1 MKKELFKSTLIYLK
15 NNYLWRHD
23 KNYIRVIFIITVCSG
38 VAFANCNSRH
48 PWLAASFV
56 KTWQFYVLTRCF
68 IGVYMSTPLEEYLSS
83 CNGKPNAA
91 MCSYVANLQQVAE
104 IGPEIAASIVNEL
117 ENQRSHL
124 KLVASENY
132 CSLNVQAAMGNLLTD
147 KYAEGYPEHRYYG
160 GCVNID
166 AVENTAAR
174 EAEKLFGAE
183 YAYVQP
189 HSGAD
194 TNLVAYWAILSAKV
208 ETPTLEELGVK
219 SLNDLTAE
227 QFDMLRK
234 RFGNQR
240 LMGLDYS
247 CGGHLTHGYRMN
259 VSARMFESH
268 PYGVEEDTGLL
279 DYDKIEKQAMEVK
292 PLILLAGYSAYP
304 RKINFKRFRDIADKC
319 GAVLMVDMAHFAGLV
334 AGKAFTDDYDP
345 VKWADIV
352 TTTTHKT
359 LRGPRGALI
368 LCKKEYADYVNKGC
382 PMVLGGPLGH
392 VMAAKAIA
400 LKEANTPAY
409 REYAGNVVKNAQALA
424 EACKSLGMP
433 LQTGGTDNHLML
445 ADVTVY
451 GLTGKQAEAALFNCG
466 ITANANA
473 LPYDKNGAWWTS
485 GIRIGTPGLTTLGFN
500 TEDMKEV
507 ASIIDFV
514 LKGTK
519 PGLTKDGKP
528 AKGKINLDPKV
539 QEEAKKRVNKLLS
552 AHVLYPEL
560 DLDFLKKEFVK

>member
-1 MKKELFKSTLIYLK
+1 
-15 NNYLWRHD
+15 
-23 KNYIRVIFIITVCSG
+23 
-38 VAFANCNSRH
+38 
-48 PWLAASFV
+48 
-56 KTWQFYVLTRCF
+56 
-68 IGVYMSTPLEEYLSS
+68 MSTPIEDYLAS
-83 CNGKPNAA
+83 CNGKPNPA
-91 MCSYVANLQQVAE
+91 MLAYVANLQQTATVA
-104 IGPEIAASIVNEL
+104 PDIAASVVNEL
-117 ENQRSHL
+117 ENQRRHL

-132 CSLNVQAAMGNLLTD
+132 CSLAVQLTMGNLLTD
-147 KYAEGYPEHRYYG
+147 KYAEGFPEHRYYG

-166 AVENTAAR
+166 AVENVAAR
-174 EAEKLFGAE
+174 EAEALFGAD

-219 SLNDLTAE
+219 SLAELTDE

-234 RFGNQR
+234 RFGNQK

-268 PYGVEEDTGLL
+268 PYGVDKETGLL
-279 DYDKIEKQAMEVK
+279 DYDAIEKQAMEVK
-292 PLILLAGYSAYP
+292 PLILLTGYSAYP
-304 RKINFKRFRDIADKC
+304 RKINFKRFREIADKC

-334 AGKAFTDDYDP
+334 AGKVFTGDYDP

-359 LRGPRGALI
+359 LRGPRGAMI
-368 LCKKEYADYVNKGC
+368 LCKEEFKDYVNKGC

-392 VMAAKAIA
+392 VMAAKAVA
-400 LKEANTPAY
+400 FKEARTPAY
-409 REYAGNVVKNAQALA
+409 QQYAQNVVKNAQALA
-424 EACKSLGMP
+424 AECQKLGMV
-433 LQTGGTDNHLML
+433 LQTGGTENHLML
-445 ADVTVY
+445 IDVTTY
-451 GLTGKQAEAALFNCG
+451 GLTGKQAEAALFQCG
-466 ITANANA
+466 VTANANA

-485 GIRIGTPGLTTLGFN
+485 GIRVGTPGLTTLGMN
-500 TEDMKEV
+500 ENDMKEV

-519 PGLTKDGKP
+519 PGLTKEGIP
-528 AKGKINLDPKV
+528 AKGKINLDASV
-539 QEEAKKRVNKLLS
+539 QEQARKRVDTLLK

-560 DLDFLKKEFVK
+560 DLDFLKKEFVKA

>member
-1 MKKELFKSTLIYLK
+1 
-15 NNYLWRHD
+15 
-23 KNYIRVIFIITVCSG
+23 
-38 VAFANCNSRH
+38 
-48 PWLAASFV
+48 
-56 KTWQFYVLTRCF
+56 
-68 IGVYMSTPLEEYLSS
+68 MSTPLQNYLES
-83 CNGKPNAA
+83 CGKNVNAA
-91 MCSYVANLQQVAE
+91 MCAYVANLEQVAAV
-104 IGPEIAASIVNEL
+104 GPDIACSIVNEI
-117 ENQRSHL
+117 ENQRNHL

-166 AVENTAAR
+166 AVENAAAH
-174 EAEKLFGAE
+174 EAEALFGAD

-208 ETPTLEELGVK
+208 ETPTLQELGVK

-234 RFGNQR
+234 RFGNQK

-247 CGGHLTHGYRMN
+247 CGGHLTHGYKMN

-268 PYGVEEDTGLL
+268 PYGVDKETGLL
-279 DYDKIEKQAMEVK
+279 DYDAIEKQAMEVK
-292 PLILLAGYSAYP
+292 PLILLTGYSAYP
-304 RKINFKRFRDIADKC
+304 RKINFRRFREIADKC

-334 AGKAFTDDYDP
+334 AGKVFTDDFDP

-359 LRGPRGALI
+359 LRGPRGAMI
-368 LCKKEYADYVNKGC
+368 LCKKEYIDYVNKGC

-400 LKEANTPAY
+400 FKEARKP
-409 REYAGNVVKNAQALA
+409 EYQKWAQQVVKNAKALA
-424 EACKSLGMP
+424 EGCASHGMP

-445 ADVTVY
+445 VDVTVY
-451 GLTGKQAEAALFNCG
+451 GLTGKQAEAALFECG
-466 ITANANA
+466 VTANANA

-485 GIRIGTPGLTTLGFN
+485 GIRIGTPALTTLGMN
-500 TEDMKEV
+500 ESDMKEV
-507 ASIIDFV
+507 SDIIDLV
-514 LKGTK
+514 LRGTK
-519 PGLTKDGKP
+519 PGLTKEGKP
-528 AKGKINLDPKV
+528 AKGKIVLDPEV
-539 QEEAKKRVNKLLS
+539 QKEAKNRVKALLS
-552 AHVLYPEL
+552 KHVLYPEL
-560 DLDFLKKEFVK
+560 DLDFLKKEFCK

>member
-1 MKKELFKSTLIYLK
+1 MI
-15 NNYLWRHD
+15 
-23 KNYIRVIFIITVCSG
+23 
-38 VAFANCNSRH
+38 A
-48 PWLAASFV
+48 
-56 KTWQFYVLTRCF
+56 
-68 IGVYMSTPLEEYLSS
+68 
-83 CNGKPNAA
+83 
-91 MCSYVANLQQVAE
+91 YVANLQQVAAV
-104 IGPEIAASIVNEL
+104 GPDIAASIVNEL

-174 EAEKLFGAE
+174 EAGKLFGAE

-194 TNLVAYWAILSAKV
+194 TNLVAYWAILSKKI

-219 SLNDLTAE
+219 SLAELTDE

-234 RFGNQR
+234 RFGNQK

-268 PYGVEEDTGLL
+268 PYGVDKETGLL
-279 DYDKIEKQAMEVK
+279 DYDAIEKQAMEVK
-292 PLILLAGYSAYP
+292 PLILLTGFSAYP
-304 RKINFKRFRDIADKC
+304 RKINFRRFREIADKC

-334 AGKAFTDDYDP
+334 AGKVFTDDYDP
-345 VKWADIV
+345 VKWADVV

-359 LRGPRGALI
+359 LRGPRGAII
-368 LCKKEYADYVNKGC
+368 LCKKEFADYVNKGC

-400 LKEANTPAY
+400 FKEANTPAY
-409 REYAGNVVKNAQALA
+409 QEWAHNVVKNAQTLA
-424 EACKSLGMP
+424 AECMRLGMK
-433 LQTGGTDNHLML
+433 LQTGGTENHLML
-445 ADVTVY
+445 IDVTTY
-451 GLTGKQAEAALFNCG
+451 GLTGKQAEAALFKCG
-466 ITANANA
+466 VTANANA

-485 GIRIGTPGLTTLGFN
+485 GIRVGTPGLTTLGMDEN
-500 TEDMKEV
+500 DMKEV
-507 ASIIDFV
+507 AAIIDLV

-519 PGLTKDGKP
+519 PGLTKEGKP
-528 AKGKINLDPKV
+528 AKGKIDLNP
-539 QEEAKKRVNKLLS
+539 ETEAQARKRVQALLD

>member
-1 MKKELFKSTLIYLK
+1 
-15 NNYLWRHD
+15 
-23 KNYIRVIFIITVCSG
+23 
-38 VAFANCNSRH
+38 
-48 PWLAASFV
+48 
-56 KTWQFYVLTRCF
+56 
-68 IGVYMSTPLEEYLSS
+68 MSTPLEEYLSS

-194 TNLVAYWAILSAKV
+194 TNLVAKV

-409 REYAGNVVKNAQALA
+409 REYAGNVIKNAQALA

>member
-1 MKKELFKSTLIYLK
+1 
-15 NNYLWRHD
+15 
-23 KNYIRVIFIITVCSG
+23 
-38 VAFANCNSRH
+38 
-48 PWLAASFV
+48 
-56 KTWQFYVLTRCF
+56 
-68 IGVYMSTPLEEYLSS
+68 MSTPLENYLAS
-83 CNGKPNAA
+83 CGGKPSAA
-91 MCSYVANLQQVAE
+91 MCAYVANLQQVAE
-104 IGPEIAASIVNEL
+104 VGPEIAASVVNEL

-174 EAEKLFGAE
+174 EAEALFGAD

-219 SLNDLTAE
+219 SLGELTEA
-227 QFDMLRK
+227 QFDDLRK
-234 RFGNQR
+234 KFGNQR

-268 PYGVEEDTGLL
+268 PYGVSKETGLL
-279 DYDKIEKQAMEVK
+279 DYDAIEKQAMEVK
-292 PLILLAGYSAYP
+292 PLILLTGYSAYP
-304 RKINFKRFRDIADKC
+304 RKINFKRFREIADKC

-334 AGKAFTDDYDP
+334 AGKVFEGDYDP

-359 LRGPRGALI
+359 LRGPRGAMI
-368 LCKKEYADYVNKGC
+368 LCKKEFADYVNKGC

-392 VMAAKAIA
+392 IMAAKAIA
-400 LKEANTPAY
+400 FKEARTPAY
-409 REYAGNVVKNAQALA
+409 QEYAHNVVKNAAALA
-424 EACKSLGMP
+424 EACQAKGML
-433 LQTGGTDNHLML
+433 LQTGGTENHLML
-445 ADVTVY
+445 VDVTTY
-451 GLTGKQAEAALFNCG
+451 GLTGKQAEAALFKCG
-466 ITANANA
+466 VTANANA

-485 GIRIGTPGLTTLGFN
+485 GIRIGTPGLTTLGMGV
-500 TEDMKEV
+500 EEMKEV
-507 ASIIDFV
+507 AEIIDLV

-519 PGLTKDGKP
+519 PGLTKEGKP
-528 AKGKINLDPKV
+528 AKGKIELDPAV
-539 QEEAKKRVNKLLS
+539 EAEGKKRVQVLLGKF
-552 AHVLYPEL
+552 VLYPEL

>member
-1 MKKELFKSTLIYLK
+1 MSTSLE
-15 NNYLWRHD
+15 NYL
-23 KNYIRVIFIITVCSG
+23 
-38 VAFANCNSRH
+38 
-48 PWLAASFV
+48 
-56 KTWQFYVLTRCF
+56 
-68 IGVYMSTPLEEYLSS
+68 ES
-83 CNGKPNAA
+83 CGGKPNAA
-91 MCSYVANLQQVAE
+91 MCAYVANLQQVASV
-104 IGPEIAASIVNEL
+104 GPDVAASIVNEL

-132 CSLNVQAAMGNLLTD
+132 CSLSVQAAMGNLLTD

-166 AVENTAAR
+166 AVENNAAR
-174 EAEKLFGAE
+174 EAEKLFGAD

-208 ETPTLEELGVK
+208 EAPTLEELGVS
-219 SLNDLTAE
+219 SLNDLTGE

-247 CGGHLTHGYRMN
+247 CGGHLTHGYKMN

-268 PYGVEEDTGLL
+268 PYGVDEKTGLL

-304 RKINFKRFRDIADKC
+304 RAINFRRFREIADRC

-334 AGKAFTDDYDP
+334 AGKVFTGDEDP

-359 LRGPRGALI
+359 LRGPRGAMI
-368 LCKKEYADYVNKGC
+368 LCKKEYSDYVNKGC

-400 LKEANTPAY
+400 FKEANTDSY
-409 REYAGNVVKNAQALA
+409 RKWAENVVKNAKALA
-424 EACKSLGMP
+424 EGCASHGMP

-445 ADVTVY
+445 VDVTVY
-451 GLTGKQAEAALFNCG
+451 GLTGKQAEAALFACG
-466 ITANANA
+466 VTANANA

-485 GIRIGTPGLTTLGFN
+485 GIRIGTPALTTLGFN
-500 TEDMKEV
+500 CDEMKEV
-507 ASIIDFV
+507 SDIIHTV

-528 AKGKINLDPKV
+528 AKGKIDLDPKV
-539 QEEAKKRVNKLLS
+539 QEEAKRRVNALLS
-552 AHVLYPEL
+552 RHVLYPEL
-560 DLDFLKKEFVK
+560 DLDFLKKEFVKA

>member
-1 MKKELFKSTLIYLK
+1 
-15 NNYLWRHD
+15 
-23 KNYIRVIFIITVCSG
+23 
-38 VAFANCNSRH
+38 
-48 PWLAASFV
+48 
-56 KTWQFYVLTRCF
+56 
-68 IGVYMSTPLEEYLSS
+68 MSTPIEDYLAS
-83 CNGKPNAA
+83 CNGKPNPA
-91 MCSYVANLQQVAE
+91 MLAYVANLQQTATVA
-104 IGPEIAASIVNEL
+104 PDIAASVVNEL
-117 ENQRSHL
+117 ENQRRHL

-132 CSLNVQAAMGNLLTD
+132 CSLAVQLTMGNLLTD
-147 KYAEGYPEHRYYG
+147 KYAEGFPEHRYYG

-166 AVENTAAR
+166 AVENVAAR
-174 EAEKLFGAE
+174 EAEALFGAD

-219 SLNDLTAE
+219 SLAELTDE

-234 RFGNQR
+234 RFGNQK

-268 PYGVEEDTGLL
+268 PYGVDKETGLL
-279 DYDKIEKQAMEVK
+279 DYDAIEKQAMEVK
-292 PLILLAGYSAYP
+292 PLILLTGYSAYP
-304 RKINFKRFRDIADKC
+304 RKINFKRFREIADKC

-334 AGKAFTDDYDP
+334 AGKVFTGDYDP

-359 LRGPRGALI
+359 LRGPRGAMI
-368 LCKKEYADYVNKGC
+368 LCKEEFKDYVNKGC

-392 VMAAKAIA
+392 VMAAKAVA
-400 LKEANTPAY
+400 FKEARTPAY
-409 REYAGNVVKNAQALA
+409 QQYAQNVVKNAQALA
-424 EACKSLGMP
+424 AECQKLGMV
-433 LQTGGTDNHLML
+433 LQTGGTENHLML
-445 ADVTVY
+445 IDVTTY
-451 GLTGKQAEAALFNCG
+451 GLTGKQAEAALFQCG
-466 ITANANA
+466 VTANANA

-485 GIRIGTPGLTTLGFN
+485 GIRVGTPGLTTLGMN
-500 TEDMKEV
+500 ENDMKEV

-519 PGLTKDGKP
+519 PGLTKEGKP
-528 AKGKINLDPKV
+528 AKGKIDLDASV
-539 QEEAKKRVNKLLS
+539 QEQTRKRVDTLLK

-560 DLDFLKKEFVK
+560 DLDFLKKEFVKA